1 MSALGIDL
9 YTEFY
14 ALTDALSAAKVPYAV
29 CGGVAVAIHGYT

>member
-1 MSALGIDL
+1 MSDLGIDL